1 MTDDPTFHEDYQL
14 QALVRDYDRQKD
26 GWSGLV
32 ERIGIFL
39 DAHKRLE
46 SERRFDRFCERV
58 HLHERI
64 ERDMMHHF
72 VRRLEKLESILG
84 SLGNLE
90 FTSFCVF
97 HLLKISRS
105 EFESAI
111 EFAANCSDTDAGSL
125 FRDCVDDLVTQV
137 SRMKPGGPD
146 KDIYG
151 MTWKT
156 EKPPLRAID
165 DE

>member
-1 MTDDPTFHEDYQL
+1 MTDDPTFHEDYQV
-14 QALVRDYDRQKD
+14 QGLVRDYERQKD
-26 GWSGLV
+26 DGLAGLV
-32 ERIGIFL
+32 GRIYIFRE
-39 DAHKRLE
+39 AHKSLAP
-46 SERRFDRFCERV
+46 ERFYRFCERV

-64 ERDMMHHF
+64 ERDLMHHL

-84 SLGNLE
+84 NLE
-90 FTSFCVF
+90 VAPFCVF
-97 HLLKISRS
+97 HLLTISRS

-111 EFAANCSDTDAGSL
+111 ELAADCSNTDAGSL

-137 SRMKPGGPD
+137 SRMKPGDPD

-156 EKPPLRAID
+156 KKPSLRG
-165 DE
+165 ES